1 MDQREFL
8 RQMEELVDFG
18 RTKENLLT
26 KQEIADYCSD
36 WNLTEE
42 QMPFVYAY
50 LKEHRIEVE
59 GYRAPV
65 EKTEEEAVEKSEK
78 DSKYLR
84 LYKEEL
90 CQLKRYEEEELVRL
104 LEQLRRGEE
113 EVISS
118 VIEAHLHRV
127 MQLADKYRGRG
138 VPVEDLIQE
147 GNLGLMIAVEKFNPD
162 LGYRFSTYAS
172 WWIKQ
177 AMFKAISEQSHCMKI
192 PVYIQET
199 LSKFSKVK
207 AEMERAYNCQVTN
220 KDVAQKM
227 NLEPEKVDTYLSA
240 YTTTVSIEGSF
251 DAKNGSE
258 LNVADVLE
266 DETTSVEA
274 SIQYEELKKEIA
286 NVVSTLKERE
296 QSVIKMRFGLENFA
310 RTTLEDIGKM
320 FGVTKECIRQTE
332 MRALNKLRGCSSL
345 NCYAD

>member
-1 MDQREFL
+1 MKDQVIRMKSTTNPARSGFIS
-8 RQMEELVDFG
+8 F
-18 RTKENLLT
+18 N
-26 KQEIADYCSD
+26 
-36 WNLTEE
+36 TEE
-42 QMPFVYAY
+42 MGAY
-50 LKEHRIEVE
+50 LKKVNSYKSLDSAE
-59 GYRAPV
+59 
-65 EKTEEEAVEKSEK
+65 EKEIARKAKNGDKEAKKILVQSNLKLVLTIARK
-78 DSKYLR
+78 AIHVSKLPM
-84 LYKEEL
+84 
-90 CQLKRYEEEELVRL
+90 V
-104 LEQLRRGEE
+104 
-113 EVISS
+113 
-118 VIEAHLHRV
+118 
-127 MQLADKYRGRG
+127 
-138 VPVEDLIQE
+138 DLIQE

-251 DAKNGSE
+251 DAKNASE

>member
-1 MDQREFL
+1 MKDQVIRMKSTTNPARSGFIS
-8 RQMEELVDFG
+8 F
-18 RTKENLLT
+18 N
-26 KQEIADYCSD
+26 
-36 WNLTEE
+36 TEE
-42 QMPFVYAY
+42 MGAY
-50 LKEHRIEVE
+50 LKKVNSYKSLDSAE
-59 GYRAPV
+59 
-65 EKTEEEAVEKSEK
+65 EKEIARKAKNGDKEAKKILVQSNLKLVLTIARK
-78 DSKYLR
+78 AIHVSKLPM
-84 LYKEEL
+84 
-90 CQLKRYEEEELVRL
+90 V
-104 LEQLRRGEE
+104 
-113 EVISS
+113 
-118 VIEAHLHRV
+118 
-127 MQLADKYRGRG
+127 
-138 VPVEDLIQE
+138 DLIQE

-207 AEMERAYNCQVTN
+207 AEMERAYNCKVTN